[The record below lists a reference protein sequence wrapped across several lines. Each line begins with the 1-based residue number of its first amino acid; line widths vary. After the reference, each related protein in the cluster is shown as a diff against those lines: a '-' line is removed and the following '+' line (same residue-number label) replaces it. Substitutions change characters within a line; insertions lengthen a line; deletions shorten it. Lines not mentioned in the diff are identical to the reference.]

1 MRIPRRKTAAW
12 ADSPFSRLAAL
23 ILLLFPANANAID
36 TSDLVSENRLRV
48 CADPANMPFSNR
60 EGEGF
65 ENKIAELIAEETG
78 RTVQYTWF
86 PQATGFVRQTLTA
99 GRCDVIMGYA
109 QGDEFVL
116 NTNHYY
122 TSAYV
127 ILAPVEGDLAGVDR
141 LSDPRLSNVRIGVTA
156 GSPPA
161 THLAR
166 LGLVEDVR
174 AYPLTVDRRYE
185 NPAARMISDLEAGE
199 IDAAVLW
206 GPIGGYYAK
215 EAAGALKLTPLL
227 HEEGAPRLF
236 YRITMGVRQG
246 ELRWK
251 RELNSIL
258 RRDKDRIDAILESY
272 GVPLVDDY
280 GKEWVVR

>member
-1 MRIPRRKTAAW
+1 MRLPRRKTAAW
-12 ADSPFSRLAAL
+12 ADWAAISAAAL
-23 ILLLFPANANAID
+23 ILLFNPSFVDAAD
-36 TSDLVSENRLRV
+36 TSDLVSESRLRV

-60 EGEGF
+60 GGEGF
-65 ENKIAELIAEETG
+65 ENELAEMLAAEMG

-86 PQATGFVRQTLTA
+86 PQATGFVRQTLST
-99 GRCDVIMGYA
+99 GRCDVIIGYA
-109 QGDEFVL
+109 QGDDFVL

-127 ILAPVEGDLAGVDR
+127 IIVPENGKLAGIDR
-141 LSDPRLSNVRIGVTA
+141 LSDPRMEDAKIGVTA
-156 GSPPA
+156 GSPPT

-166 LGLVEDVR
+166 LGLIDHVR
-174 AYPLTVDRRYE
+174 AYSLVVDRRHE
-185 NPAARMISDLEAGE
+185 DPAAQMIADLEAGE
-199 IDAAVLW
+199 IDAAILW

-215 EAAGALKLTPLL
+215 QAAGALELAPLL

-251 RELNSIL
+251 RELNSTL
-258 RRDKDRIDAILESY
+258 RRNKEQIDAILEDY
-272 GVPLVDDY
+272 GVPLLDDY
-280 GKEWVVR
+280 GTARAGR